1 MSNVYAV
8 SQHDGSKRYVYPV
21 AQYDHD
27 EGNAISGGFVYTG
40 TMIPQ
45 LKGKYVF
52 GDVVN
57 GRVYYVENSELKLGH
72 QAPIKELE
80 LELAKKVIT
89 FQEVTGNKK
98 TDLRIGI
105 GLNQEL
111 FLYTKT
117 DGKMYKVSSYI
128 ASTQ

>member
-1 MSNVYAV
+1 
-8 SQHDGSKRYVYPV
+8 V

-117 DGKMYKVSSYI
+117 DGKMYKVSRCI